1 MLLAVSW
8 LRRLVA
14 SLSLWRPGFVHVE
27 FVVDKAALG
36 QFFFQSFCF
45 PINVLSPG
53 PPYSI
58 LIYIVWRM
66 NKRPFG
72 GRSSET

>member
-14 SLSLWRPGFVHVE
+14 SLSLWRPGFIHVE

-53 PPYSI
+53 
-58 LIYIVWRM
+58 LHTHIYCLEDEQEALWWPQFRDII
-66 NKRPFG
+66 
-72 GRSSET
+72 